1 MVNKQRLVDAI
12 KARGLRLDFIA
23 EKLEISRQT
32 LSDKINNKKQFKL
45 GEIQTLVKVLN
56 LTPEEVDDIFFI
68 YNVH

>member
-23 EKLEISRQT
+23 EKLGISRQT

-56 LTPEEVDDIFFI
+56 LSPEEVDDIFFI

>member
-1 MVNKQRLVDAI
+1 MVNKQHLVDAI

>member
-23 EKLEISRQT
+23 EKLEISRQS

-45 GEIQTLVKVLN
+45 GEIQALVKVLN
-56 LTPEEVDDIFFI
+56 LTPEEVDEIFFI

>member
-56 LTPEEVDDIFFI
+56 LTPEEVDEIFFI

>member
-23 EKLEISRQT
+23 EKLGISRQT

-45 GEIQTLVKVLN
+45 GEIQTLVKVLY

>member
-23 EKLEISRQT
+23 EKLGISRQT